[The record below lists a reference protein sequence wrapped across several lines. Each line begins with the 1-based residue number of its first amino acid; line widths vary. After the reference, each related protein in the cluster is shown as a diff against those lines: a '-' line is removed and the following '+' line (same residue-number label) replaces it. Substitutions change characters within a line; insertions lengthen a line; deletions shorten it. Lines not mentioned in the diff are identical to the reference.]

1 MKKEKIYRLL
11 FFIGICHF
19 KIQVLRITICH
30 VKIMIQKS
38 MFTMSHSKGKQVV
51 FLQWI
56 IQKKH

>member
-30 VKIMIQKS
+30 VKIMIQKF
-38 MFTMSHSKGKQVV
+38 MFTIFRSKGKQVV
-51 FLQWI
+51 FLQ
-56 IQKKH
+56 